1 MDTAHVSVMPDE
13 VERFFSPLQ
22 RGLRICDATLGGG
35 GHTARLLKRCPSC
48 RFVGIDA
55 DERMIALA
63 RERLGSDAPV
73 TIVHG
78 WFDEV
83 LMEHTVFDRILL
95 DLGVSMVHLRDPKM
109 GFSFREDGP
118 LDMRL
123 NASPGVEGAA
133 ELLRRIPE
141 SELADII
148 YRYGEERYSR
158 RIAAAICR
166 DRAEATRGTASLAE
180 IIRRAVPPAY
190 RRGRNHPATRTFQA
204 IRIAVNDELG
214 RIERGIPAA
223 ATSLAPAGRLV
234 VITFHSLEDR
244 VVKHTF
250 RALAGV
256 STTAQNMSI
265 VKEEGEF
272 AIVTKKPVVPHEEE
286 VARNPAARSAKMRV
300 LERRRRE

>member
-1 MDTAHVSVMPDE
+1 MDAAHVSVMPDE
-13 VERFFSPLQ
+13 VERFFAPLNG
-22 RGLRICDATLGGG
+22 GLRICDATLGGG
-35 GHTARLLKRCPSC
+35 GHTARLLKLCPDC

-55 DERMIALA
+55 DERMIARA
-63 RERLGSDAPV
+63 RERLGRDAPV
-73 TIVHG
+73 TIIHG
-78 WFDEV
+78 WFDEI
-83 LMEHTVFDRILL
+83 LAEGSVFDRILL
-95 DLGVSMVHLRDPKM
+95 DLGVSMVHLREPEM

-133 ELLRRIPE
+133 ELLMRIRE
-141 SELADII
+141 SDLADII

-166 DRAEATRGTASLAE
+166 DRTEATRGTAALAE
-180 IIRRAVPPAY
+180 VVRRAVPPAY

-204 IRIAVNDELG
+204 IRIAVNDELR

-223 ATSLAPAGRLV
+223 ALSLAPGGRLV

-244 VVKHTF
+244 IVKHAF
-250 RALAGV
+250 RALAGT
-256 STTAQNMSI
+256 STTAQNVSI
-265 VKEEGEF
+265 VKEAGEY
-272 AIVTKKPVVPHEEE
+272 AIVTKKPVAPQEDE

-300 LERRRRE
+300 LEKRE